1 MAERPNKFKALYKN
15 RKESNLTDELVDQ
28 LYNHEEEKGLSKPTV
43 PVEPVIVTEIKPEI
57 KPEAYSESISAKTK
71 HKKVGRPKKTEEE
84 RSMFNFRIS
93 DSKKEMINV
102 ASSAKGLS
110 KTDYIEYLIEED
122 YKKNK
127 EYYDMVKANM
137 KK

>member
-1 MAERPNKFKALYKN
+1 
-15 RKESNLTDELVDQ
+15 
-28 LYNHEEEKGLSKPTV
+28 
-43 PVEPVIVTEIKPEI
+43 
-57 KPEAYSESISAKTK
+57 
-71 HKKVGRPKKTEEE
+71 
-84 RSMFNFRIS
+84 MFNFRIS

>member
-1 MAERPNKFKALYKN
+1 MAERQNKFKALYKN

-28 LYNHEEEKGLSKPTV
+28 LYNHEEKEEAIEPAA
-43 PVEPVIVTEIKPEI
+43 PVEPVKVAEPEEAVVVAKEPVKP
-57 KPEAYSESISAKTK
+57 
-71 HKKVGRPKKTEEE
+71 KKVGRPKKTEEE
-84 RSMFNFRIS
+84 RTMFNFRIS

-127 EYYDMVKANM
+127 DYYDMVKANM
-137 KK
+137 MR